1 MDDLIAPL
9 IREAGRAG
17 NGLRVV
23 RYLYHNMAFVNSCG
37 WAILWARR
45 GTAVVALMKNLK
57 IFCDTFLGKTP
68 LKMLREGVA
77 PHELIF
83 PAEMV
88 NSPLAKSGPDMA
100 FMEAD
105 IAFGHPALENIY
117 QSKKL
122 RWAHIS
128 SAGFTRYDTAEFR
141 AFVAKHDIAIT
152 NSTTV
157 YAEACAE
164 HVFAFMLAQARQLPE
179 SLKARHP
186 NSAPEWL
193 QLRHSSPLLK
203 HQRVVILGFG
213 GIAIRLLEMLKPF
226 HMKVVAYRRKA
237 RGDEGVTVVSA
248 AELPEALAQADHVI
262 NILPANADSDNFIAA
277 ERLKH
282 MKPGAVF
289 YNIGRG
295 TTVNQD
301 DLAEAL
307 RSGQL
312 AAAWLDVTEP
322 EPLPLGHPLLSL
334 PNCHITPHVAG
345 GHQGEPEAI
354 VGHFLENFR
363 RFVDEA
369 PLLDRI
375 M

>member
-1 MDDLIAPL
+1 
-9 IREAGRAG
+9 
-17 NGLRVV
+17 
-23 RYLYHNMAFVNSCG
+23 
-37 WAILWARR
+37 
-45 GTAVVALMKNLK
+45 MKNLK

-83 PAEMV
+83 PAQMV
-88 NSPLAKSGPDMA
+88 NSPLAKSGPDPA
-100 FMEAD
+100 FAEAD
-105 IAFGHPALENIY
+105 IAFGQPDLANIY
-117 QSKKL
+117 QSKRL
-122 RWAHIS
+122 LWAHIS

-141 AFVAKHDIAIT
+141 EFAAKQDIAIT
-152 NSTTV
+152 NSSTV

-179 SLKARHP
+179 SLRSRYENGTP
-186 NSAPEWL
+186 DWL
-193 QLRHSSPLLK
+193 RLRHTSPILK

-213 GIAIRLLEMLKPF
+213 GIAIRLLEMLQPF
-226 HMKVVAYRRKA
+226 HMEVVAFRRNA
-237 RGDEGVTVVSA
+237 RGDEGIPVVTA
-248 AELPEALAQADHVI
+248 ADLPEALAQADHVI
-262 NILPANADSDNFIAA
+262 NILPANADSDNFISA
-277 ERLKH
+277 ERLKQ

-307 RSGQL
+307 KSGQL
-312 AAAWLDVTEP
+312 RAAWLDVSEP
-322 EPLPLGHPLLSL
+322 EPLPPGHLLLTL
-334 PNCHITPHVAG
+334 PNCHITPHVGG
-345 GHQGEPEAI
+345 GHQGEPETI

-363 RFVDEA
+363 RYVDEA